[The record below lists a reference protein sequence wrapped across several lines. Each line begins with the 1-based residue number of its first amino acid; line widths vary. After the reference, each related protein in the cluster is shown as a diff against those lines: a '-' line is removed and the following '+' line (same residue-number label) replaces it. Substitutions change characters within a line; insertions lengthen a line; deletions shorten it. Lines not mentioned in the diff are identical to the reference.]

1 MDAGHH
7 MGGLGMGKDNN
18 SLINKNLKVKKSN
31 GTYVTG
37 GAIFNFNDSINPS
50 LSYIALSIYLS
61 DQLYKRK

>member
-1 MDAGHH
+1 MD
-7 MGGLGMGKDNN
+7 
-18 SLINKNLKVKKSN
+18 NLKVKKSN